1 MRYVYIKDL
10 ETVKRELK
18 EQYDKAWAMRYAVKA
33 FIKSLEGFENKAI
46 TQRALQ
52 EYYYKSKDK
61 HTRYEIDGDKD
72 YIDFTIGGDCLNR
85 RTLRVHGFKSHNY
98 NYYNDVAYAYELPLY
113 DGEKFKVWQDV
124 IDELN
129 RIMDTLKMPEY
140 DEDEIAKEY
149 AKCAKVAEDWNNL
162 AMDENNI
169 WNSVER

>member
-10 ETVKRELK
+10 DTVKRELK
-18 EQYDKAWAMRYAVKA
+18 EQYDKAWSMRYAVKA
-33 FIKSLEGFENKAI
+33 FIKSLEGFENKPI

-52 EYYYKSKDK
+52 EYYYKKDK
-61 HTRYEIDGDKD
+61 LTRYVIDEDN
-72 YIDFTIGGDCLNR
+72 YITFSLGGDYQNR
-85 RTLRVHGFKSHNY
+85 RMLKIHGKKGSNY
-98 NYYNDVAYAYELPLY
+98 NYYECVALPYEISLY

-124 IDELN
+124 IDELK
-129 RIMDTLKMPEY
+129 RIMDTLKMPWY
-140 DEDEIAKEY
+140 DEDEIAEEY

>member
-52 EYYYKSKDK
+52 EYYYKKDK
-61 HTRYEIDGDKD
+61 LTRYVIDEDN
-72 YIDFTIGGDCLNR
+72 YITFSLGGDVLNR
-85 RTLRVHGFKSHNY
+85 RQLKIQGKKGANY
-98 NYYNDVAYAYELPLY
+98 NYYNDVAYAYEISLY
-113 DGEKFKVWQDV
+113 DGEKYKVWQDV
-124 IDELN
+124 IDELK
-129 RIMDTLKMPEY
+129 RIMDTLKMPWY